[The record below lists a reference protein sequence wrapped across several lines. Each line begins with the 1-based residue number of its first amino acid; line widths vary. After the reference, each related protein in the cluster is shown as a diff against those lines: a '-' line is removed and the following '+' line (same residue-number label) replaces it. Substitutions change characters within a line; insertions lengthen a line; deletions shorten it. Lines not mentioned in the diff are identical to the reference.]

1 MGKAYS
7 YGEMDLLIM
16 DNFNKIE
23 FKVMEFILGVISEYI
38 KDNGNKIKWMDMAN
52 LIGLMDILI
61 LANIRMILNKEL
73 AN

>member
-38 KDNGNKIKWMDMAN
+38 KDNGNKIK
-52 LIGLMDILI
+52 
-61 LANIRMILNKEL
+61 
-73 AN
+73 